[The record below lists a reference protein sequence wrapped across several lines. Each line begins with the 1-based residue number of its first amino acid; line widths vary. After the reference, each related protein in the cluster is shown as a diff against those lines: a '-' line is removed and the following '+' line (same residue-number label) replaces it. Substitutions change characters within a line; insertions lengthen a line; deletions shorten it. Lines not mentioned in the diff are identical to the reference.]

1 MREKGEPSDSE
12 ESRRRERRRSE
23 AKAAMEVTFS
33 RVAGLASV
41 ADHHLEYQLGKIVN
55 GRGPI
60 ATDDDDTTLANMG
73 PRMSMFNPMMGAGMN
88 PMGAINVTPP
98 TPMAWSPQTPQ
109 GMMNPMF
116 PMPPQNADP
125 AFLAAHQQAMMA
137 AKQAFQ
143 MAVAQQAL
151 AAANEEWERGS
162 TATSAFGGFGGMGG
176 SMYGGGSPTG
186 FGMNMGM
193 GMGMP
198 WGMQMFPSSQ
208 SMYAGSVIGGSEIGV
223 AAPARG
229 PGWASRSMYGEQGG
243 YSGSAAE
250 RASMVFRNSQF
261 LGGGG
266 RGGGFSGARSEIGG
280 PTSGRSGQR
289 PRVKTNPSDAP
300 LPSPNKHKT
309 GPPPSSWNTRTNKP
323 A

>member
-1 MREKGEPSDSE
+1 MCSVVNHC
-12 ESRRRERRRSE
+12 
-23 AKAAMEVTFS
+23 AA
-33 RVAGLASV
+33 
-41 ADHHLEYQLGKIVN
+41 HQLGKIVN

-60 ATDDDDTTLANMG
+60 ATDDDDTPLENLG

-88 PMGAINVTPP
+88 PMGGINVTPP
-98 TPMAWSPQTPQ
+98 TPMNWSPQTPQ
-109 GMMNPMF
+109 GMVNPMF
-116 PMPPQNADP
+116 PMAPPSADP

-162 TATSAFGGFGGMGG
+162 TATSAYGGFGGMGG
-176 SMYGGGSPTG
+176 PMFNGGSPPG
-186 FGMNMGM
+186 FGMNMNMNMNM
-193 GMGMP
+193 GMGTP

-208 SMYAGSVIGGSEIGV
+208 SMYAGSVIGGSELGV
-223 AAPARG
+223 TGSARS
-229 PGWASRSMYGEQGG
+229 PGWGSRSMYGDQGG
-243 YSGSAAE
+243 YMGSAAE

-261 LGGGG
+261 LGGAGVG
-266 RGGGFSGARSEIGG
+266 GGGFSGARSEIGG

-289 PRVKTNPSDAP
+289 ARTKTNPSDAP
-300 LPSPNKHKT
+300 PPLPSSSHKPKT
-309 GPPPSSWNTRTNKP
+309 GPPPSSWNTRSNKP